1 MTTKGQKHIPSLRLH
16 RPSGRGYVELNRN
29 RQYLGPFDDPE
40 TRLRYERIVSEWLIR
55 NRRPDVSKS
64 DITVVEL
71 LDRFWIHANAY
82 YRKPDGTPTTSISCF
97 RMALKPLKRLY
108 GLTRVAE
115 FGPMALKVVRQGM
128 IDADMSRRVVN
139 QSMVLIRSVFRWGVA
154 EEFIPESVPSALAT
168 IAPLRRGR
176 SDARETDLVKP
187 VPQAHVDAI
196 QQHVASQV
204 WALIQLQLFTGAR
217 AGELVT
223 LRPVDFDTTGKVWTA
238 ELREH
243 KTAYHGRIRTIYFGP
258 RAQAVVG
265 EFLPGRAVDA
275 YLFSP
280 RAGGAERSAVGAKS
294 HRRPGQPQTPRKTKR
309 RVGDHYTTTTYRRAI
324 SRGCEAAKVHVWTPH
339 QLRHSAATMLRKEFG
354 VEAAQLMLGHAKAD
368 VTQLYAEVNRAK
380 AVEVAAKI
388 G

>member
-1 MTTKGQKHIPSLRLH
+1 MTTKRPRHIPSLRLH
-16 RPSGRGYVELNRN
+16 RPSSRGYVELNRK
-29 RQYLGPFDDPE
+29 RQYLGPYNDPE
-40 TRLRYERIVSEWLIR
+40 TRLKYERIVSEWLIR
-55 NRRPDVSKS
+55 NRRPEVSKY

-71 LDRFWIHANAY
+71 IDRFWIHAEAY

-108 GLTRVAE
+108 GSTRVAE
-115 FGPMALKVVRQGM
+115 FGPMALKVVRQYM

-154 EEFIPESVPSALAT
+154 EEFIPESIPNALAT

-196 QQHVASQV
+196 EKHVSSQV

-217 AGELVT
+217 AGELVR

-243 KTAYHGRIRTIYFGP
+243 KTAHHGRVRTIYFGP
-258 RAQAVVG
+258 RAQAVVR
-265 EFLPGRAVDA
+265 EFLPGRANT
-275 YLFSP
+275 
-280 RAGGAERSAVGAKS
+280 RSI
-294 HRRPGQPQTPRKTKR
+294 RTPR
-309 RVGDHYTTTTYRRAI
+309 G
-324 SRGCEAAKVHVWTPH
+324 
-339 QLRHSAATMLRKEFG
+339 
-354 VEAAQLMLGHAKAD
+354 
-368 VTQLYAEVNRAK
+368 TQE
-380 AVEVAAKI
+380 
-388 G
+388 